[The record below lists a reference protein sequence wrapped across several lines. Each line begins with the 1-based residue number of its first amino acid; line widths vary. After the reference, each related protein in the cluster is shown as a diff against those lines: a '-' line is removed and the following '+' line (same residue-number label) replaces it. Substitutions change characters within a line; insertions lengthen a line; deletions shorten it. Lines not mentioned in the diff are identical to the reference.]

1 MAATVPPSFGHA
13 AAQKDG
19 IARQRSMS
27 AGDLPRLDT
36 ASAVARCRV
45 RYAASGVRFHD
56 VKLLPLRAASAR
68 EARAA
73 AAAQAAEGAAGWCR
87 RVLADG
93 AGLPNKAEREQK
105 TQAEAADLRAQMT
118 RKLELAAERALRVRA
133 GVLQKQAEQA
143 SAREQRTK
151 RSREL
156 RDEQAR
162 RQMRRMDA
170 LLAEP
175 PPTAWGLSAPQKTRR
190 RTARAKLPSQ
200 LPVPLATPLTPEL
213 QAEEN
218 RKARALKEAGAVR
231 KLQSAWRAKARRMA
245 LASRQ
250 REQRRQRAAL
260 KVQALWRGF
269 AARVECQRML
279 LAEQHSAQ
287 ADREA
292 SQATAAS
299 AAVQKPDP
307 VSPSNDGRSPVES
320 WYRWLCVDPEN
331 DPQAVVVYAQEAA
344 KQPAPKPWVLGDDGF
359 FVHGETGR
367 RQRHHPLAST
377 LKPRVESLR
386 QVTSSAPAAAGLVR
400 EKAASTVEEN
410 ETSEASDD
418 WLENLMPKR
427 CDKTRG
433 PHRAVPNTV
442 GNDLKQFMKERGLEP
457 WHSHLTKHLGL
468 KTPADLIKMTAD
480 DLKRMAVSANM
491 KLDKQ
496 TTEQVL
502 AAVKRNPKP
511 ATERQ
516 GSGSPQLKEYMADRG
531 LEAWHGCLTKH
542 LDLKTPADLIKM
554 SADDLRKM
562 ARAANMSLDQ
572 ETIDQ
577 VLAAAGRDPSP
588 AQPQSQSGA
597 GGSNWRQQEQV
608 IDAEA
613 LGVDAATARLLREL
627 QFREVS
633 PEDYELLGRLDEQ
646 VEKPKS
652 RLCSTAQVERFPLI
666 TVGQGCTVG
675 KIEADTE
682 CGVCLCP
689 MEKGEQARRLPCCS
703 HAVFHDDCIMQWL
716 TEQKNTCPACMH
728 EYARE

>member
-73 AAAQAAEGAAGWCR
+73 AATQAAEGAAGWCR

-118 RKLELAAERALRVRA
+118 RKLELAAERALRHRA

-190 RTARAKLPSQ
+190 RTARAKLPSR
-200 LPVPLATPLTPEL
+200 LPVPPATPLTPEL

-218 RKARALKEAGAVR
+218 RKARALKEAEAVR

-260 KVQALWRGF
+260 KMQALWRGF

-279 LAEQHSAQ
+279 LAEQHSAL

-292 SQATAAS
+292 CQATEATDS
-299 AAVQKPDP
+299 TEPDP
-307 VSPSNDGRSPVES
+307 VSPSNHGRSPVES

-359 FVHGETGR
+359 FVHGETGN

-386 QVTSSAPAAAGLVR
+386 QVTSSAPAAAGSDR

-427 CDKTRG
+427 SDKTRG

-516 GSGSPQLKEYMADRG
+516 GSGAPQLKEYMADRG
-531 LEAWHGCLTKH
+531 LEAWHECLTKH

-597 GGSNWRQQEQV
+597 GGSNWDKVLPCGLTQRQL
-608 IDAEA
+608 D
-613 LGVDAATARLLREL
+613 DMMRREL
-627 QFREVS
+627 TA
-633 PEDYELLGRLDEQ
+633 EDYDMLLQLDEN